1 MVKVSIV
8 QPANST
14 GELLAAYD
22 RSSKIISVYNSLP
35 RQWAYTINVDHQ
47 LTIDLD
53 AQGWV
58 ANIDLFAKPR
68 LNHTIVVPYNAK
80 RGAIQCAIPQSD
92 ERFIP
97 NPITVE
103 TDQARRLMRISL
115 DPTSDPAQ
123 GQWIKTSEQVYL
135 QIHTDFLNTIV
146 IDFGTKGLWD

>member
-1 MVKVSIV
+1 M

-22 RSSKIISVYNSLP
+22 RSSKIISIYNSLP
-35 RQWAYTINVDHQ
+35 RPWAYRINVDHQ

-58 ANIDLFAKPR
+58 ATIDLFAKPR
-68 LNHTIVVPYNAK
+68 LNHAIVVPYNAR
-80 RGAIQCAIPQSD
+80 RGSIQFAIPQSG
-92 ERFIP
+92 ERFFP

-103 TDQARRLMRISL
+103 TDQARRLIRITL
-115 DPTSDPAQ
+115 DPTNSPEQ
-123 GQWIKTSEQVYL
+123 RQWLKTSEQVYL
-135 QIHTDFLNTIV
+135 QINADLLHTIV